1 MGGIWRKAEARW
13 RNVTHQKE
21 SSIASCDVQPCDAGV
36 HCRRVQP
43 VTVRANRLHRAPACP
58 NAFDDRETPAK
69 QKRDE
74 KRCSDIF
81 ARQQQQM
88 HSKFKTLKPSAVL
101 LSLGFVSIKC
111 RSSSSDSLCCRCCY
125 AETEKHISF
134 NKSWINRESY
144 V

>member
-21 SSIASCDVQPCDAGV
+21 SSIASCDVRPCDAGV

-43 VTVRANRLHRAPACP
+43 VAVHAIHLHRAPACP

-88 HSKFKTLKPSAVL
+88 HSKFKNVKTFSCSFKSWFCFDKMSFFIFRLSM
-101 LSLGFVSIKC
+101 LSLL
-111 RSSSSDSLCCRCCY
+111 LC
-125 AETEKHISF
+125 
-134 NKSWINRESY
+134 
-144 V
+144 